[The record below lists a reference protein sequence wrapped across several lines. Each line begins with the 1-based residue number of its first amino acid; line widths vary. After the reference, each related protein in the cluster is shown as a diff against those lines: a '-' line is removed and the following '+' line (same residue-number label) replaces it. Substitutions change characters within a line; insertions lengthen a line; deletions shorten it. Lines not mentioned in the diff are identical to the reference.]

1 MGRGMP
7 LLLASLLSSLCALGC
22 AGCIDLAPGGPPQ
35 ARVVVYWDPLACG
48 EPHRVAVDLLDDAG
62 AESSMSAPCA
72 LGEIA
77 IDLPHFGAYHG
88 WSYARVDGEAMRS
101 VAPVELAVDDTV
113 VRWRIETPR

>member
-1 MGRGMP
+1 MARAMP

-22 AGCIDLAPGGPPQ
+22 AGCLDLQRPGPPQ

-48 EPHRVAVDLLDDAG
+48 APHRVAVDLLDDAG
-62 AESSMSAPCA
+62 AESAASAPCA
-72 LGEIA
+72 LGELA

-88 WSYARVDGEAMRS
+88 WTYAHFDGEAMRS

-113 VRWRIETPR
+113 VRWQIETPR